1 MNDMC
6 VRFDSISI
14 KNWKNVK
21 NGEVDLEDS
30 KDLYNLKPSILGVY
44 GQNGSGKTTLIQ
56 VIKVIKSL
64 LMGRELPNNTINL
77 VSIDKR
83 TCSIDICFSITDN
96 KEKIYK
102 VKYYVELQINEK
114 NIYNTDIEL
123 NVDNQNIVEKR
134 LVVNKEILSASYY
147 ASKEKVRMTEIINMD
162 QTRKDIFIP
171 VTKLKILSGNSKEE
185 LDNLLINKKLCYESS
200 CSFIFNSKT
209 LDIIRKNCNDE
220 YYRTIFENLVN
231 FANYNLFVISN
242 EENGLINLNLALPIN
257 FKLKDIEKHQ
267 YLGSLP
273 INLKGT
279 TKVTPEMY
287 KAIERCIN
295 NLNTVLVQLIPNL
308 VIEIDIIGK
317 ERDESGKERIII
329 QLSSKRNDMK
339 ISLIN
344 ESEGIKK
351 IVSIL
356 QLLIVMF
363 NNPSTTVAIDEL
375 DSGIFE
381 YLLGE
386 LLRIISK
393 HAKGQLIFS
402 SHNLRPLETID
413 KKFVWFTTTNEEN
426 RYIKMIN
433 VNKNNNLRDF
443 YFHEILLGGQKE
455 ELYVQTNNGAITLAF
470 KEAGVVIE

>member
-1 MNDMC
+1 MNDMY

-21 NGEVDLEDS
+21 NGEINLVDP

-56 VIKVIKSL
+56 VIKVIKVL

-77 VSIDKR
+77 VSVDQR
-83 TCSIDICFSITDN
+83 TCSIDICFSITNN

-102 VKYYVELQINEK
+102 VKYYVELQIDDK

-123 NVDNQNIVEKR
+123 NVDDQDIIEKR

-147 ASKEKVRMTEIINMD
+147 TSKEKVRMTEIINMD

-171 VTKLKILSGNSKEE
+171 ITKLKILSGNSKEE

-209 LDIIRKNCNDE
+209 LDIIRKNCKDE
-220 YYRTIFENLVN
+220 YYRMIFENLVN

-257 FKLKDIEKHQ
+257 FKLKDVEKHQ

-273 INLKGT
+273 INIKGT

-308 VIEIDIIGK
+308 VIDIDIIGK
-317 ERDESGKERIII
+317 ERNESGKERIII
-329 QLSSKRNDMK
+329 QLSSRRNDMK
-339 ISLIN
+339 ISLVN

-443 YFHEILLGGQKE
+443 YFHELLLGGQKE

-470 KEAGVVIE
+470 KETGVVIE